1 LKFATI
7 LMRMKNLHTTTIVI
21 LGLVHCFVY
30 ADIAIIDSNAM
41 VIKNALWQTTV
52 TVDYDPSYVKLTY
65 PNGDVPI
72 KTGVCTDV
80 IVRAY
85 RAVGIDLQKAIHED
99 MAKHFAEYPKN
110 WGLKR
115 PDANID
121 HRRVQNIAT
130 YLARHGK
137 QLPVSDSGKDYRPGD
152 MVTWM
157 LSCGIEHI
165 GIVSNVPVEDGD
177 RFGMV
182 HNIGG
187 GAQLEDVLF
196 TYKIIGHYRYFSNS
210 EISP

>member
-1 LKFATI
+1 
-7 LMRMKNLHTTTIVI
+7 MMKNHHTLLTIILGGIQFLLHADTTTV
-21 LGLVHCFVY
+21 
-30 ADIAIIDSNAM
+30 DSNSV
-41 VIKNALWQTTV
+41 VIKQAVWQTTV
-52 TVDYDPSYVKLTY
+52 TVDYDPSYVKLAY
-65 PNGDVPI
+65 PNGDVPLS
-72 KTGVCTDV
+72 TGVCTDV

-85 RAVGIDLQKAIHED
+85 RAVGIDLQKVIHED
-99 MAKHFAEYPKN
+99 MVKHFADYPKN

-152 MVTWM
+152 IVTWM
-157 LSCGIEHI
+157 LACGLEHI
-165 GIVSNVPVEDGD
+165 GIVSNVPVEGSD

-196 TYKIIGHYRYFSNS
+196 KYRIIGHYRYFSKARNL
-210 EISP
+210 P